1 MSEYDSDQA
10 SERGNICAT
19 IGEARVLEQ
28 GMWHLYII
36 ENQKEQDI
44 PNNLN
49 VFTNKCRS
57 TRKKTIHNQRQSLP
71 PWTCMG
77 RRSVE
82 L

>member
-57 TRKKTIHNQRQSLP
+57 TRKKNNTQSTTVP
-71 PWTCMG
+71 PPLDM
-77 RRSVE
+77 
-82 L
+82 